1 MDRIIIALLVL
12 IVVVILFK
20 YSPSYFP
27 STSGSAPTS
36 GGAPTSATSVQDVK
50 TMIASGMPEI
60 NIIVNLI
67 KSGLPADQ
75 AEQLVMQAKKA

>member
-1 MDRIIIALLVL
+1 MDRIIIGLLVL
-12 IVVVILFK
+12 AFVIILFK

-27 STSGSAPTS
+27 STSS
-36 GGAPTSATSVQDVK
+36 GTPAAATSVQDVK

-67 KSGLPADQ
+67 KSGVPSAQ
-75 AEQLVMQAKKA
+75 AEQLVMQAKHA

>member
-27 STSGSAPTS
+27 STSG
-36 GGAPTSATSVQDVK
+36 GAPTSATSVQDVK
-50 TMIASGMPEI
+50 TMIAAGMPEI